1 MAPYLRMKKGEKEKL
16 IATWNTLATKFEKVG
31 YKPTEATEK
40 QRDYIDGL
48 VRFLDRR
55 DASVLIELLKLLN
68 KREKNK
74 TLI

>member
-1 MAPYLRMKKGEKEKL
+1 MALYLNMKKGEKEKL

-40 QRDYIDGL
+40 QRDYLNEL

-55 DASVLIELLKLLN
+55 DASVLITLLQILN
-68 KREKNK
+68 KREKE
-74 TLI
+74 